1 MNITESK
8 EKFLLELMAR
18 IILSGG
24 REVRPKELRNMTLG
38 ALMDMIYPN
47 MIELSS
53 HTVTTIEW
61 DFEEDEWLE

>member
-1 MNITESK
+1 VNITQRK

-38 ALMDMIYPN
+38 DVMDIVYPN

-53 HTVTTIEW
+53 HTVDSIEF
-61 DFEEDEWLE
+61 DLDEYDNDL